1 MNTTLTRL
9 NNAAVFLTFALSLA
23 VKGGYNYGAGILFL
37 TALFSLPKWWQ
48 KRPRGRDLS
57 LIMLGFLL
65 MGTVAIIDA
74 WHSGL
79 SGTYYNIPVKYLAVP
94 LILAYLAAYPPDPR
108 AIWWGAAAGAL
119 LGLASALYYTHYAPE
134 CLPDGRAA
142 RYLHPIQLGN
152 LAMLFAL
159 LCACSLRSQPRGW
172 ALLPPLA
179 GILAGLYTVVLSQTR
194 GSLSALAWTLAILAI
209 LSLRRRHFRARSIAI
224 SATVLL
230 ILGGA
235 FWLGKGDLLAERL
248 AEARHDI
255 ELYQQGNSN
264 TSIGARF
271 EMWRFA
277 WLEGSSHPV
286 FGPGTAQMLADKA
299 NWPTISQFGHM
310 HNEYLDA
317 FARRGAVGLAIVLY
331 LFLVP
336 LYYYRRH
343 GKSLNTDAAAL
354 RLAGNAHVLLYSG
367 FSMTQAA
374 LYSHNSGF
382 LFFALPLCMMYAA
395 YRENASP
402 EQPRA

>member
-1 MNTTLTRL
+1 MNTHLIRL
-9 NNAAVFLTFALSLA
+9 NNIAVFLTFALSLA

-37 TALFSLPKWWQ
+37 AALLTLPQWWK
-48 KRPRGRDLS
+48 KRPRGRDLR
-57 LIMLGFLL
+57 LIALGFVL
-65 MGTVAIIDA
+65 MGGIALIDV
-74 WHSGL
+74 WLSGL
-79 SGTYYNIPVKYLAVP
+79 RDTYYNIPLKFLVMP

-248 AEARHDI
+248 TEARHDI

-299 NWPTISQFGHM
+299 NWPTISQFGHL

-331 LFLVP
+331 LFLAP

-343 GKSLNTDAAAL
+343 GKPADTDAAAL
-354 RLAGNAHVLLYSG
+354 RLAGSAHILLYSG

-395 YRENASP
+395 YRARHTG
-402 EQPRA
+402 QILGT

>member
-1 MNTTLTRL
+1 
-9 NNAAVFLTFALSLA
+9 
-23 VKGGYNYGAGILFL
+23 
-37 TALFSLPKWWQ
+37 
-48 KRPRGRDLS
+48 
-57 LIMLGFLL
+57 
-65 MGTVAIIDA
+65 
-74 WHSGL
+74 
-79 SGTYYNIPVKYLAVP
+79 
-94 LILAYLAAYPPDPR
+94 
-108 AIWWGAAAGAL
+108 
-119 LGLASALYYTHYAPE
+119 
-134 CLPDGRAA
+134 
-142 RYLHPIQLGN
+142 
-152 LAMLFAL
+152 MLFAL

-224 SATVLL
+224 SVAVLL

-235 FWLGKGDLLAERL
+235 FWLGKGNLIAERL

-299 NWPTISQFGHM
+299 GWPTISQFGHM

-343 GKSLNTDAAAL
+343 GKPADTDTAAL
-354 RLAGNAHVLLYSG
+354 RLAGSAHILLYSG

>member
-1 MNTTLTRL
+1 MNTILTRL

-37 TALFSLPKWWQ
+37 AALLTLPKWWQ

-65 MGTVAIIDA
+65 MGTIAIIDA
-74 WHSGL
+74 WQSGL

-94 LILAYLAAYPPDPR
+94 LILTYLAAYPPDPR

-248 AEARHDI
+248 TEARHDI

-331 LFLVP
+331 LFLAP

-343 GKSLNTDAAAL
+343 GKPADTDAAAL
-354 RLAGNAHVLLYSG
+354 RLAGSAHILLYSG

-395 YRENASP
+395 YRARHTG
-402 EQPRA
+402 QILGT

>member
-1 MNTTLTRL
+1 MNTILTRL

-37 TALFSLPKWWQ
+37 AALLTLPKWWQ

-65 MGTVAIIDA
+65 MGTIAIIDA
-74 WHSGL
+74 WQSGL

-94 LILAYLAAYPPDPR
+94 LILTYLAAYPPDPR

-119 LGLASALYYTHYAPE
+119 FGLASALYYTHCAPE
-134 CLPDGRAA
+134 LLPDGRAA

-248 AEARHDI
+248 TEARHDI

-331 LFLVP
+331 LFLAP

-343 GKSLNTDAAAL
+343 GKPADTDAAAL
-354 RLAGNAHVLLYSG
+354 RLAGSAHILLYSG

-395 YRENASP
+395 YRARHTG
-402 EQPRA
+402 QILGT

>member
-1 MNTTLTRL
+1 
-9 NNAAVFLTFALSLA
+9 
-23 VKGGYNYGAGILFL
+23 
-37 TALFSLPKWWQ
+37 
-48 KRPRGRDLS
+48 
-57 LIMLGFLL
+57 
-65 MGTVAIIDA
+65 MGSIAIIDA

-94 LILAYLAAYPPDPR
+94 LILTYLAAYPPDPR

-235 FWLGKGDLLAERL
+235 FWLGKGDLIAERL

-299 NWPTISQFGHM
+299 SWPTISQFGHM

-317 FARRGAVGLAIVLY
+317 FARRGAVGLAIILY

-343 GKSLNTDAAAL
+343 GKPADTDAAAL
-354 RLAGNAHVLLYSG
+354 RLAGSAHILLYSG